1 VRSARSTSVVLAGS
15 VGRRGFRVV
24 ALIFSQAMHPRRIY
38 PTRDATIIIIIALF
52 LRFVLDGGGGS
63 GAQCSRSFLACQLNL
78 HSADS
83 SIF

>member
-1 VRSARSTSVVLAGS
+1 VRSARSTSVVPAGS
-15 VGRRGFRVV
+15 LGRRGFRVV

-52 LRFVLDGGGGS
+52 LRFVLDGGGS

>member
-1 VRSARSTSVVLAGS
+1 VPAGS

-52 LRFVLDGGGGS
+52 LRFVLDGGGGGGS

>member
-1 VRSARSTSVVLAGS
+1 
-15 VGRRGFRVV
+15 V

-52 LRFVLDGGGGS
+52 LRFVLVGGG
-63 GAQCSRSFLACQLNL
+63 AECSRSFLACQLNL